1 MATEQDPRLIPSLPW
16 FPDQQDLAV
25 ASVHRI
31 PIELRRAINLRPE
44 MDVKLLIVY
53 LWHHPE
59 DARPLIKNV
68 FLRRPI
74 NPASGILSPPHSDSE
89 ASSDDSLSFSSEES
103 VNNESDR
110 EESSESESDESSDNE
125 SVSSSDTD
133 SDSSE
138 SDEPSS
144 EEEDTIIPQVTTGP
158 ALSLGDDT
166 SDEESVSS
174 SDTDENS
181 TDEEVIPQ
189 VTTGP
194 ALPLADHS
202 FDEESVI
209 SSDTDDTSTD
219 EEVITRPA
227 SNAYRS
233 NDTRG
238 RTRRLPSTRNDLS
251 EDETW
256 VHPHRSNYTSSE
268 SDEAS
273 EEEDPHV
280 PQVSSD
286 ECTSSSDTDSDS
298 SESDTTSITSP
309 ATIGYVSEARRL
321 KRAAPS
327 PECYIAEDE
336 AAPQSQEEVRISPP
350 KRKRVRF
357 AV

>member
-59 DARPLIKNV
+59 DARPLIENV

-174 SDTDENS
+174 SDTD
-181 TDEEVIPQ
+181 
-189 VTTGP
+189 
-194 ALPLADHS
+194 
-202 FDEESVI
+202 
-209 SSDTDDTSTD
+209 DTSTD

-227 SNAYRS
+227 TNAYRS